1 MYNHSKIWN
10 SFFPIFVK
18 HIFHNSC
25 EFDQKVMNLQIEL
38 IIVIKYYAAVI
49 GKYLSPVNKHYWI
62 SEKPNYIK
70 NI

>member
-1 MYNHSKIWN
+1 
-10 SFFPIFVK
+10 
-18 HIFHNSC
+18 
-25 EFDQKVMNLQIEL
+25 MNLQIEL